1 MKIGFDDAL
10 ILVTAAITLTLNQII
25 KRGLTCMVHVLFI
38 RDFRTVPH
46 EAQFDQL
53 SSRENGKSHGY
64 NQLASAWIDGPYI
77 K

>member
-1 MKIGFDDAL
+1 MFLKQF
-10 ILVTAAITLTLNQII
+10 N
-25 KRGLTCMVHVLFI
+25 

-64 NQLASAWIDGPYI
+64 NQLADACIDGPYI

>member
-1 MKIGFDDAL
+1 SLRVRCMPLDS
-10 ILVTAAITLTLNQII
+10 AAISGN
-25 KRGLTCMVHVLFI
+25 LFN
-38 RDFRTVPH
+38 RDFRTVPY

-64 NQLASAWIDGPYI
+64 NQLADACIDGPYI

>member
-1 MKIGFDDAL
+1 LHQFETIGGPNKKNDKDL
-10 ILVTAAITLTLNQII
+10 WILLELN
-25 KRGLTCMVHVLFI
+25 

-64 NQLASAWIDGPYI
+64 NQLADACIDGPYI